1 MHDNELY
8 ACIWRCITVLLIAV
22 TVAIFLNSVLTTRQ
36 FVEGGYVECTLQGSA
51 QTAWCKEA
59 K

>member
-1 MHDNELY
+1 
-8 ACIWRCITVLLIAV
+8 
-22 TVAIFLNSVLTTRQ
+22 VLTTRQ